1 MRARPHGGDLDRAE
15 AVHGR
20 PADGWLDLSTGINPW
35 PYPVPDVA
43 ADAWARLPAKAALD
57 DLLAAARRAYGVDPA
72 AGVIAAPGTQALIQL
87 VPRLVPAG
95 EVRVVGPT
103 YGEHAP
109 AWAGIGHRVAD
120 VADLADLPDG
130 LAGVVVC
137 NPNNPDGRV
146 VPRDVLL
153 DLAGRLA
160 AAGGLLLVDEAFADV
175 TPETSL
181 ADAAGRPGLAVLR
194 SFGKFFG
201 LAGLRLG
208 FALAAPETAE
218 RLATLLGP
226 WAVSGPALAIG
237 RRALLDEAW
246 IMATRQRLAAEAE
259 ALRSL
264 LVDAGLEYVGGTD
277 LFQLARCPDA
287 DALQRRLA
295 ARGVWIRVFPGR
307 PGLAR
312 FGLPGGEVAQA
323 RLARALA
330 EDNR

>member
-1 MRARPHGGDLDRAE
+1 MSGRPHGGDLERAE
-15 AVHGR
+15 AIHGR

-35 PYPVPDVA
+35 PYPLPAIPDE
-43 ADAWARLPAKAALD
+43 AWTRLPGAAALGA
-57 DLLAAARRAYGVDPA
+57 LHAAAREAYGVDPA
-72 AGVIAAPGTQALIQL
+72 AGIVAAPGTQALIQL
-87 VPRLVPAG
+87 VPRLVVAG
-95 EVRVVGPT
+95 EVRVLGPT

-109 AWAGIGHRVAD
+109 AWALAGHAVAE
-120 VADLADLPDG
+120 VAEVSALPDG

-146 VPRDVLL
+146 VGREDLL

-160 AAGGLLLVDEAFADV
+160 GMGGLLLVDEAFADV
-175 TPETSL
+175 TPEASV
-181 ADAAGRPGLAVLR
+181 ADAAATPGLVVLR

-226 WAVSGPALAIG
+226 WAVAGPALAVG
-237 RRALLDEAW
+237 RQALADAAW
-246 IMATRQRLAAEAE
+246 IAGMRRRLAGETA
-259 ALRSL
+259 ALRQVL
-264 LVDAGLEYVGGTD
+264 ADGGLELQGGTD
-277 LFQLARCPDA
+277 LFQLVRCPDA
-287 DALQRRLA
+287 EALQQRLA
-295 ARGVWIRVFPGR
+295 AHGIWIRVFPGR

-312 FGLPGGEVAQA
+312 FGLPGGDAARA

-330 EDNR
+330 E